1 MKCKCIYKKEN
12 VKHKQV
18 KIYFHYVCILPSV
31 LLHIVYVYSVNL
43 CTYVSM
49 FCMSVDSNIL
59 KYII

>member
-1 MKCKCIYKKEN
+1 MKCKCMYKKEN

-18 KIYFHYVCILPSV
+18 KIYFHYVCVLPS
-31 LLHIVYVYSVNL
+31 LHIVCIYSVNL